1 VESERQQAT
10 SAGAETAAPEGVGAT
25 ALMTAAA
32 RALET
37 ERDGGLLSDPWARA
51 LAGSKGFEILDL
63 GALGPASA
71 GGPSLYVVRH
81 RFFDDFLLELAA
93 REGLRQV
100 ALVAA
105 GLDTRA
111 FRLEWPPGT
120 RVFEIDQ
127 RDVFAYKDAILDG
140 SGARPLADRVVVP
153 ADLREDWPRALLA
166 AGFEPDRPSVWVAEG
181 LLFYLPEDA
190 VHRLLEDMHRLS
202 APGSHLATDT
212 MGATA
217 GPPEEFKELFASLNA
232 PFVFTT
238 DDPVG
243 LTREHGWDAEAI
255 SLDEV
260 GRRLG
265 IEFPPLGRV
274 TLARFVADER

>member
-1 VESERQQAT
+1 M
-10 SAGAETAAPEGVGAT
+10 ETPAGVGAT

-37 ERDGGLLSDPWARA
+37 DKGDGLLSDPWARS
-51 LAGSKGFEILDL
+51 LAGSEGFEILDR
-63 GALGPASA
+63 GALGPTSP
-71 GGPSLYVVRH
+71 GDSSLYVVRH

-93 REGLRQV
+93 REGIRQV
-100 ALVAA
+100 VLVAA

-111 FRLEWPPGT
+111 FRLDWPAGT

-127 RDVFAYKDAILDG
+127 PDVFAYKNAVLDAQ
-140 SGARPLADRVVVP
+140 GARPLGERVAVS
-153 ADLREDWPRALLA
+153 ADLREDWTRPLLD
-166 AGFEPDRPSVWVAEG
+166 AGFEPDLPSAWVAEG

-190 VHRLLEDMHRLS
+190 VHRLLEDMRGLS

-212 MGATA
+212 MGASA
-217 GPPEEFKELFASLNA
+217 GPPEAFKELFASLNA

-243 LTREHGWDAEAI
+243 LLGEHGWEAEAI

-274 TLARFVADER
+274 TLARRVPDES

>member
-1 VESERQQAT
+1 VDGERQQSNDT
-10 SAGAETAAPEGVGAT
+10 ETATPEGIGAT
-25 ALMTAAA
+25 ALMTAGA
-32 RALET
+32 RALES

-63 GALGPASA
+63 GVLDHVSA
-71 GGPSLYVVRH
+71 GGVPLFVVRH
-81 RFFDDFLLELAA
+81 RFFDDYLLQLAA
-93 REGLRQV
+93 REGIRQIV
-100 ALVAA
+100 IVAA

-111 FRLEWPPGT
+111 FRLEWPPGA

-127 RDVFAYKDAILDG
+127 PEVFAYKEAVLHG
-140 SGARPLADRVVVP
+140 RAARPVADRVVVP
-153 ADLREDWPRALLA
+153 ADLREDWPQALLA
-166 AGFEPDRPSVWVAEG
+166 AGFEPGRPTAWVAEG

-202 APGSHLATDT
+202 APDSHFATDT

-217 GPPEEFKELFASLNA
+217 GPPEEVKELFASLDA

-243 LTREHGWDAEAI
+243 LLREHGWDAEAI

-274 TLARFVADER
+274 TLARRADDR

>member
-1 VESERQQAT
+1 
-10 SAGAETAAPEGVGAT
+10 
-25 ALMTAAA
+25 MTAAA

-51 LAGSKGFEILDL
+51 LAGSKGFEIL

-71 GGPSLYVVRH
+71 DGPSLYVVRH

-100 ALVAA
+100 VLVAA

-127 RDVFAYKDAILDG
+127 RDVFAHKDAILDG

-166 AGFEPDRPSVWVAEG
+166 AGFEPDRPTVWVAEG

-212 MGATA
+212 MGASA

-243 LTREHGWDAEAI
+243 LMREHGWDADAI

-274 TLARFVADER
+274 TLARLVADER

>member
-1 VESERQQAT
+1 M
-10 SAGAETAAPEGVGAT
+10 ETPVGVGAT

-37 ERDGGLLSDPWARA
+37 DKDGGLLSDPWARP
-51 LAGSKGFEILDL
+51 LAGPEGFEILDR
-63 GALGPASA
+63 GALGPRSA
-71 GGPSLYVVRH
+71 GGSSLYVVRH
-81 RFFDDFLLELAA
+81 RFFDDFLLELTA
-93 REGLRQV
+93 REGIRQV
-100 ALVAA
+100 VLVAA

-111 FRLEWPPGT
+111 FRLDWPAGT

-127 RDVFAYKDAILDG
+127 PEVFAYKDAVLDELA
-140 SGARPLADRVVVP
+140 ARPRADRVVVP
-153 ADLREDWPRALLA
+153 ADLREDWPQALVA
-166 AGFEPDRPSVWVAEG
+166 AGFEPARPTAWVAEG
-181 LLFYLPEDA
+181 LLFYLHEDA
-190 VHRLLEDMHRLS
+190 VHRLLEDMRGLS

-212 MGATA
+212 MGASA
-217 GPPEEFKELFASLNA
+217 GPPDAFKELFASLNA

-243 LTREHGWDAEAI
+243 LLGEHGWEGEAI

-274 TLARFVADER
+274 TLARRVPVER

>member
-1 VESERQQAT
+1 M
-10 SAGAETAAPEGVGAT
+10 ETPAGVGAT

-37 ERDGGLLSDPWARA
+37 ERGDGLLSDPWARS
-51 LAGSKGFEILDL
+51 LAGSEGFEILDR
-63 GALGPASA
+63 GALGPASVN
-71 GGPSLYVVRH
+71 GSSRYVVRH
-81 RFFDDFLLELAA
+81 RFFDDFLLELAV
-93 REGLRQV
+93 REGIRQV
-100 ALVAA
+100 VLVAA

-111 FRLEWPPGT
+111 FRLDWPAGT
-120 RVFEIDQ
+120 HVFEIDQ
-127 RDVFAYKDAILDG
+127 PEVFAYKDVVLDELA
-140 SGARPLADRVVVP
+140 ARPLADRVVVP
-153 ADLREDWPRALLA
+153 ADLREDWPDALVA
-166 AGFEPDRPSVWVAEG
+166 AGFQPDRPTTWIAEG

-190 VHRLLEDMHRLS
+190 VHRLLEEMHRLS

-212 MGATA
+212 MGASA
-217 GPPEEFKELFASLNA
+217 GPPEAFKELFASLNA

-243 LTREHGWDAEAI
+243 LLGEHGWEGEAI
-255 SLDEV
+255 PLDEV

-274 TLARFVADER
+274 ALARRVPEEP

>member
-1 VESERQQAT
+1 VDSERQQPT
-10 SAGAETAAPEGVGAT
+10 SDGPETVTPEGVGAT

-37 ERDGGLLSDPWARA
+37 ERAGGLLADPWARA
-51 LAGSKGFEILDL
+51 LAGSRGFEILDL
-63 GALGPASA
+63 GVFAHVAA
-71 GGPSLYVVRH
+71 GGPSLFVVRH

-93 REGLRQV
+93 REGIRQV
-100 ALVAA
+100 VLVAA

-127 RDVFAYKDAILDG
+127 PEVFAYKDAVLDG
-140 SGARPLADRVVVP
+140 KGARPPAGRVVVP
-153 ADLREDWPRALLA
+153 ADLREDWPQVLLA
-166 AGFEPDRPSVWVAEG
+166 AGFEPERPTAWVAEG

-202 APGSHLATDT
+202 AHGSHLATDT

-217 GPPEEFKELFASLNA
+217 GPPEEVKELFARLDA

-243 LTREHGWDAEAI
+243 LLNEHGWDAEAI
-255 SLDEV
+255 SFEEV

-265 IEFPPLGRV
+265 VTFPPLGRV
-274 TLARFVADER
+274 TLARRAADER